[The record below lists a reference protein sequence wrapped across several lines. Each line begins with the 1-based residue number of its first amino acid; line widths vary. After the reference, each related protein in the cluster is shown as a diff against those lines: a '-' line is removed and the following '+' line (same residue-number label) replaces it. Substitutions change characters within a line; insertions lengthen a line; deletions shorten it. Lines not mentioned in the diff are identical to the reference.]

1 VALVVGNGAYRAAP
15 ELPNPPNDAR
25 EVAASLRGLGFDVV
39 ERANLDNGGFRAALA
54 EFARRLD
61 GAEAALFF
69 YAGHGL
75 QVSGRN
81 YLVPVDA
88 ALEREADLYLQA
100 LAVDDVMRL
109 MEAAVPTRLVI
120 LDACRN
126 NPLAR
131 TLARAMGST
140 RSAAVA
146 PGLAKVEAAAG
157 TLVAY
162 ATAPDQ
168 VALDGAGQ
176 HSPFTAALLEHMAT
190 PGLEVRQVLTRV
202 RRSVIAATNGQQLPW
217 DQSSLTGDLYLKIE
231 VNVTV
236 QAPPPPAPSPAVAD
250 GALELALWQSA
261 ERLGTG
267 PAYRSYTGR
276 FCPGGTFCELAEEAV
291 RRLETA
297 AADPAPPPT
306 PRSEPPPPGPLAAL
320 PPPIVAEPPPTPS
333 SPLNVDVLAALPR
346 DAVRELQ
353 RSLTALGHDTGGA
366 DGNPGRRTRAA
377 VESWQRATGRPATGL
392 LTAEERTRLL
402 VEAAPRLAALL
413 AVPPPPPASS
423 PEPAEP
429 VVGTFPPD
437 DAPSPAAAPGRTIR
451 DCPRCPELVVVPA
464 GRFRMGSPEDEA
476 GRDENEG
483 PQVGVVIPRP
493 FAIGRFEV
501 TFAEWDACTAAGG
514 CRRVDDGGA
523 GRGNRPVAGVS
534 WDDAERY
541 AAWLARSTG
550 KDYGLPSE
558 ARWEYAARAG
568 GRGAYPWGDA
578 AGSSRAVCDGCGDGD
593 GSGPSRVGGRP
604 TNRFGLGDT
613 TGNVWEWVQDCWRDD
628 HAGAPADGRPVLTG
642 GCNRRVV
649 KGGAYSSRP
658 HRLRSAAREA
668 AFADNASPSRG
679 FRVMRPLD

>member
-1 VALVVGNGAYRAAP
+1 
-15 ELPNPPNDAR
+15 
-25 EVAASLRGLGFDVV
+25 
-39 ERANLDNGGFRAALA
+39 
-54 EFARRLD
+54 
-61 GAEAALFF
+61 
-69 YAGHGL
+69 
-75 QVSGRN
+75 VSGRN

-88 ALEREADLYLQA
+88 ALERESDLYLQA

-131 TLARAMGST
+131 TLARAMGAT

-217 DQSSLTGDLYLKIE
+217 DQSSLTGDLYLKVE

-541 AAWLARSTG
+541 APGWRDPRARTTGCRARRGGSTPPAPAAAAPTPG
-550 KDYGLPSE
+550 ATPPAPPGPS
-558 ARWEYAARAG
+558 ATAAAPPPTGPARA
-568 GRGAYPWGDA
+568 
-578 AGSSRAVCDGCGDGD
+578 
-593 GSGPSRVGGRP
+593 
-604 TNRFGLGDT
+604 
-613 TGNVWEWVQDCWRDD
+613 
-628 HAGAPADGRPVLTG
+628 
-642 GCNRRVV
+642 
-649 KGGAYSSRP
+649 
-658 HRLRSAAREA
+658 RSAAARPTPSGSATPPGTCGSGCRTAGATATPARPPSAGRRWPAPATGGRQGRRLQQPAAPPAQRRPRGRLRRQRQPQPRLPRRTPPRLTAAPGGAAQPPACPYSATFAALGSCPAFAPIPNQRAA
-668 AFADNASPSRG
+668 AFRSAFTP
-679 FRVMRPLD
+679 RPFS